1 MSSVAW
7 LFMMRVAV
15 IWQMS
20 SRCPLSTI
28 IMLTSAAC
36 ACVPYMYQ
44 HRTARLSQLLYGVWL
59 WDLCISAIPFPGADM
74 ATLILERIL
83 CLRMVAFVHE
93 NVSMV

>member
-59 WDLCISAIPFPGADM
+59 WTYASRQYHSQVL
-74 ATLILERIL
+74 TWQR
-83 CLRMVAFVHE
+83 
-93 NVSMV
+93 